1 MESVSPIE
9 EYRRKADSC
18 RVKRNALSRGRNYI
32 TVAKILVIA
41 VVLWLIYLWAD
52 GGNGLF
58 VIGVALAVAA
68 FVLLD
73 FYERRLLAKKEGFE
87 ILERIL
93 SWEAG
98 YLKGDFSHF
107 RTGEEF
113 ADDAHAYAR
122 DLDIFGDKSL
132 FQAIDRTV
140 LPGSDEKL
148 ASWLKTPC
156 TDRDEITARQRAA
169 ACLAGDMDWCF
180 SFRASAMQHPL
191 TSMDDDTVRQWVK
204 TSPFFRHKACLA
216 AVCCLNVV
224 TVAALVSG
232 FFVPGMH
239 YVFSMLFLFQLFCV
253 LFFTGRINR
262 THALL
267 GRFFKGFGNY
277 HYPLAILAEWKDRDK
292 PAMLAD
298 ACGTLFGGG
307 NDAAEAFRR
316 VKAILNALDNRGNWL
331 VMILLNGLYC
341 RDFHTMHRLDRWK
354 DRYAALIP
362 AWLDALTT
370 VDVLVSMAGFRHNHA
385 GYAVPAVDDS
395 CILRAKDMSHP
406 LVFYRENVG
415 NDFSI
420 DALHELFIL
429 TGANMSGKSTFLRTL
444 GVNWVLAMTGNVVSA
459 ESFSF
464 KPMPILTGMRTSDNL
479 SAGTSYFKSEITRL
493 KMIYDTVSASSGTL
507 VVLDEILKGTNSTD
521 KLNGSMRFLEKL
533 FRLPVAGVV
542 ATHDLELG
550 SLAGKHPDNFRNIC
564 FEIEQ
569 RGDDIVYDYKLKRG
583 VSRNMNATFLLEKLG
598 LI

>member
-1 MESVSPIE
+1 MPCWGVF
-9 EYRRKADSC
+9 
-18 RVKRNALSRGRNYI
+18 SRGSATII
-32 TVAKILVIA
+32 T
-41 VVLWLIYLWAD
+41 
-52 GGNGLF
+52 
-58 VIGVALAVAA
+58 
-68 FVLLD
+68 
-73 FYERRLLAKKEGFE
+73 RLPA
-87 ILERIL
+87 
-93 SWEAG
+93 
-98 YLKGDFSHF
+98 
-107 RTGEEF
+107 
-113 ADDAHAYAR
+113 
-122 DLDIFGDKSL
+122 
-132 FQAIDRTV
+132 
-140 LPGSDEKL
+140 LPGG
-148 ASWLKTPC
+148 KTV
-156 TDRDEITARQRAA
+156 
-169 ACLAGDMDWCF
+169 
-180 SFRASAMQHPL
+180 
-191 TSMDDDTVRQWVK
+191 TSL
-204 TSPFFRHKACLA
+204 P
-216 AVCCLNVV
+216 
-224 TVAALVSG
+224 
-232 FFVPGMH
+232 
-239 YVFSMLFLFQLFCV
+239 
-253 LFFTGRINR
+253 
-262 THALL
+262 
-267 GRFFKGFGNY
+267 
-277 HYPLAILAEWKDRDK
+277 
-292 PAMLAD
+292 LAD

-550 SLAGKHPDNFRNIC
+550 GLAGKHPDNFRNIC

>member
-32 TVAKILVIA
+32 TVAKILVIVA
-41 VVLWLIYLWAD
+41 VLWLIYLWAD

-93 SWEAG
+93 SWEAD

-132 FQAIDRTV
+132 FQAMDRTV
-140 LPGSDEKL
+140 LPGSDGKL

-156 TDRDEITARQRAA
+156 TGRDEITARQRAA

-239 YVFSMLFLFQLFCV
+239 YVFTTLFLFQLSCV

-262 THALL
+262 VHALL

-277 HYPLAILAEWKDRDK
+277 HYPLACLAGWKDRDK

-385 GYAVPAVDDS
+385 GYAVPVVDDS